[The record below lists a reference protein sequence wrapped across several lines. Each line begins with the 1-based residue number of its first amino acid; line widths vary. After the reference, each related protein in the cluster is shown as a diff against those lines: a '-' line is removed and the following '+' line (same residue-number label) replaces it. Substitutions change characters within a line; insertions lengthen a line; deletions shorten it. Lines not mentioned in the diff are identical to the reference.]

1 MSFQPFVTRSLRV
14 ATPMHSAMFS
24 TENEASARSYATD
37 LRKKGFRVRL
47 DKMVQI
53 VYGRKP
59 DGSLRITT
67 PITEGEYQRRKKSRI
82 GA

>member
-1 MSFQPFVTRSLRV
+1 MSFRPFVTRSLRV
-14 ATPMHSAMFS
+14 STPMHEAFFS
-24 TENEASARSYATD
+24 TENEPSARSYSVD
-37 LRKKGFRVRL
+37 LKKKGFRVKL

-59 DGSLRITT
+59 DGSLKITS
-67 PITEGEYQRRKKSRI
+67 PITEGEYQRMKKSRI